1 MRHAFL
7 EQDQSKTWQDISKKW
22 DFCNFQI
29 SKNKTKED
37 NEASC
42 SVLFT
47 DWKHWKIT
55 GRGEFQVRSWVEK
68 GGGREVKRIA
78 KRALQDLTEL
88 INPVV

>member
-42 SVLFT
+42 SIRVVYSLKT
-47 DWKHWKIT
+47 LKNH
-55 GRGEFQVRSWVEK
+55 GEGWISSSK
-68 GGGREVKRIA
+68 LGGKGGREGSKEDSEARFA
-78 KRALQDLTEL
+78 GFDG
-88 INPVV
+88 IN